1 MTMTDL
7 SFVSSTSTF
16 VLSFSHMEGY
26 SKLHTTSKHGNA
38 VSQTCLKYKKNLTN
52 TVIIIFDTAT
62 ESHKPETITG
72 QYTHKA

>member
-1 MTMTDL
+1 
-7 SFVSSTSTF
+7 
-16 VLSFSHMEGY
+16 MEGY

-38 VSQTCLKYKKNLTN
+38 ISQTCLKYFFFTN

>member
-38 VSQTCLKYKKNLTN
+38 ISQTCLKYFFFTN